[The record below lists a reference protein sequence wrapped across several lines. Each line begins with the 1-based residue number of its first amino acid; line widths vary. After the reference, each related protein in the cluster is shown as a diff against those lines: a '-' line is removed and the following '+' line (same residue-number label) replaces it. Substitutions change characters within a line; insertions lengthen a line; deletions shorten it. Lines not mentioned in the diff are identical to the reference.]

1 MAEWPSPQGVDVYCV
16 LLPRFL
22 LLDFA
27 GPAEAFRLANDYGGK
42 FRLHLIGPEPTPNS
56 SLGLPVHAVEA
67 LPERVPEHAWV
78 MLSGVTE
85 SAKDYATPAARQT
98 WDCWRARYAP
108 ATPWPVSVPA
118 RCWPAWPGCWMAGA
132 APPTI
137 R

>member
-67 LPERVPEHAWV
+67 LPERLPEHAWV

-98 WDCWRARYAP
+98 RDWLRSEERRVGKECRSRWSPYH
-108 ATPWPVSVPA
+108 
-118 RCWPAWPGCWMAGA
+118 
-132 APPTI
+132 
-137 R
+137 